1 MGFVPINTFTLG
13 LVLTAAFVAVLVQSA
28 FDLTRWL
35 CGAQLNLLPAIM
47 VYAALTCELPVLVL
61 LALFAGLLFDSLSAN
76 PLGTM
81 TVALFLPAW
90 VMYLQR
96 GLILR
101 DLPFARFM
109 LGLAAT
115 GVTPV
120 IAMLILLSAREEL
133 LLGWF
138 SLGQWALL
146 TVLGGLLTPLVMT
159 ALDAT
164 RHALSYQRVAENTFR
179 NDRQIRRG
187 RR

>member
-1 MGFVPINTFTLG
+1 MGFVPVNGFTLV
-13 LVLTAAFVAVLVQSA
+13 LVLAAAFAAVLAQSA

-35 CGAQLNLLPAIM
+35 CGAQLNLLPALM
-47 VYAALTCELPVLVL
+47 VYAALTCELPVLVAV
-61 LALFAGLLFDSLSAN
+61 ALFGGLLFDSLSAN

-90 VMYLQR
+90 VIYLQR

-101 DLPFARFM
+101 ELTFARLV

-115 GVTPV
+115 GATPV

-133 LLGWF
+133 VLGWF
-138 SLGQWALL
+138 SLWQWAVL
-146 TVLGGLLTPLVMT
+146 TLLGGLLTPLLMT

-164 RHALSYQRVAENTFR
+164 RNALSYQRVAENSFR
-179 NDRQIRRG
+179 SDRQIRRG
-187 RR
+187 RN

>member
-1 MGFVPINTFTLG
+1 MGFVPVNGFTLG
-13 LVLTAAFVAVLVQSA
+13 LVLVAAFVTVLVQSA

-35 CGAQLNLLPAIM
+35 CGAQLNLLPALM
-47 VYAALTCELPVLVL
+47 VYTALTCELPVLVL
-61 LALFAGLLFDSLSAN
+61 VALVGGSLFDAVSAN

-90 VMYLQR
+90 VIYLQR

-101 DLPFARFM
+101 ELPFARLM

-120 IAMLILLSAREEL
+120 IAVLILLSAREEPV
-133 LLGWF
+133 LGWY
-138 SLGQWALL
+138 SLGQWVIL
-146 TVLGGLLTPLVMT
+146 TALGGLLTPLLMT

-164 RHALSYQRVAENTFR
+164 RNALSYQRVAANSFR
-179 NDRQIRRG
+179 ADREIRRG
-187 RR
+187 RN